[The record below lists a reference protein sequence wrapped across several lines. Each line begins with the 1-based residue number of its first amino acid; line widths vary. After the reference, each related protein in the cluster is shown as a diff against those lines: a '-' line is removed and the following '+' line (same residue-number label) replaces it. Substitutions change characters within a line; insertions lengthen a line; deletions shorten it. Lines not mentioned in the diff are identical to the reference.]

1 MEQMTGPPEECPQSR
16 MIINIDT
23 KTRRPSI
30 LRRDSLC
37 HRKSSESSGYSSG
50 SSSPDSV
57 SSYRKHRRTVTFHQD
72 LFKDIKFN
80 FVEDYD
86 DEDKVLPDLLSG
98 INPASESCLS
108 TEDLDDIARV
118 KAAERAQELPI
129 LRDVLTWLAASL
141 PLSLLTPIME
151 VAWPA
156 KVDDLTVNFLDR
168 LEQTFPVLR
177 EPTDTVLEHLK
188 VRQ

>member
-1 MEQMTGPPEECPQSR
+1 MGSRGKMEQMTGSPQKCPQSR

-37 HRKSSESSGYSSG
+37 HRKSSASSGYSSG
-50 SSSPDSV
+50 
-57 SSYRKHRRTVTFHQD
+57 KHRRTVTFHQD

-86 DEDKVLPDLLSG
+86 DEGKVLPDLLSG

-118 KAAERAQELPI
+118 KAAE
-129 LRDVLTWLAASL
+129 
-141 PLSLLTPIME
+141 
-151 VAWPA
+151 
-156 KVDDLTVNFLDR
+156 
-168 LEQTFPVLR
+168 
-177 EPTDTVLEHLK
+177 
-188 VRQ
+188 